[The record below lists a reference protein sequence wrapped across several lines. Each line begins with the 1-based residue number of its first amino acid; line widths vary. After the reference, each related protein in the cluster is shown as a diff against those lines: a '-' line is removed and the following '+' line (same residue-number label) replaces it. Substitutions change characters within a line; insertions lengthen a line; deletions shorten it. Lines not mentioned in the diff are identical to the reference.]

1 MNVNS
6 SYSRIPNLSSRTGG
20 KVALHWHTVTALVL
34 LQATCLSTQITN
46 LWSFFLGGGWYL
58 CLLVP
63 HCWFHASVSH
73 LSDGDCCL
81 VLPVFSP
88 YIAAQKPALP
98 SIKRCLMARGY
109 RLWLLSEK
117 YHYIICLSIAFGRPI
132 NEEPGL

>member
-1 MNVNS
+1 MFCFCFSFPAV
-6 SYSRIPNLSSRTGG
+6 LSSSAINECELFVFQNSKFVLKNWRESSI
-20 KVALHWHTVTALVL
+20 ALTHSH
-34 LQATCLSTQITN
+34 CF
-46 LWSFFLGGGWYL
+46 SFAAGNMPVHSDNKPLEFFFCGVGSWYL

-109 RLWLLSEK
+109 RL
-117 YHYIICLSIAFGRPI
+117 
-132 NEEPGL
+132 